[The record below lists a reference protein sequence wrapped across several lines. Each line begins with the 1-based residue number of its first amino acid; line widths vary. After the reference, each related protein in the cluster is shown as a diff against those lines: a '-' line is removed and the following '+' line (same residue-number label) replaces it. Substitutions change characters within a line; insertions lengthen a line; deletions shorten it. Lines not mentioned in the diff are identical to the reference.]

1 MAKYVEVNGQV
12 IEFPDDMSDSQIE
25 SVLAQQLGAS
35 QQPAPQERTA
45 LQNVGRQVGLTGR
58 SLVNSLMGGFGV
70 ADLLI
75 DPLQAAAGMET
86 TSQGRQK
93 LLDAMG
99 FPKPEGRLEENVQT
113 GLDVMTSIGGQV
125 KAAKELTKPVVGLLQ
140 STGTARNVAV
150 TVGDDLGQQLAAGV
164 PAAMVA
170 DQVAVAAQDEGA
182 DPVTTGVL
190 ALSSGL
196 LAGLV
201 GTKSYRG
208 IARDKIPLFTP
219 EMAKNQARASYD
231 KVKQAG
237 VSIKP
242 NTVTAAMD
250 DIERGLKQTEGGFY
264 PDALPEHAKVQG
276 MLDSFRNV
284 AKSGPMNFETLDQ
297 IRSDALKLARE
308 STDPSTRRL
317 MGQVVEGLDVRMTA
331 LQPSDL
337 QSGGKVALGEALSS
351 VREARE
357 AWRRGAKATIL
368 EDALEAATRRGVAP
382 TGREGEIIRKN
393 FENLYANKKTMK
405 LFNKEE
411 QEAIK
416 KVASGGKG
424 IEQLLNFTAR
434 FNPQRS
440 TLMQAGTLGATVVN
454 PVVGVPVAVGGALS
468 DMALTQLQR
477 QAAKNV
483 MSQIAEGRVKQP
495 RSTATWRA
503 LVEAEA
509 QRLESMNQEPMVA
522 P

>member
-1 MAKYVEVNGQV
+1 M
-12 IEFPDDMSDSQIE
+12 I
-25 SVLAQQLGAS
+25 
-35 QQPAPQERTA
+35 
-45 LQNVGRQVGLTGR
+45 
-58 SLVNSLMGGFGV
+58 
-70 ADLLI
+70 
-75 DPLQAAAGMET
+75 
-86 TSQGRQK
+86 
-93 LLDAMG
+93 G
-99 FPKPEGRLEENVQT
+99 FPKPEGGLEENVQT
-113 GLDVMTSIGGQV
+113 GIDVMTSIGGQAR
-125 KAAKELTKPVVGLLQ
+125 AAQELTKPITGLLQ
-140 STGTARNVAV
+140 RQGAAKYVSLR
-150 TVGDDLGQQLAAGV
+150 VGDDVGQQLAAGV

-170 DQVAVAAQDEGA
+170 DSMADWAQEQGA
-182 DPVTTGVL
+182 DPAATGAL
-190 ALSSGL
+190 ALGSGL
-196 LAGLV
+196 LAGVV
-201 GTKSYRG
+201 GAKTQRG
-208 IARDKIPLFTP
+208 LTRQKVPLFTP

-242 NTVTAAMD
+242 DAITSVMD
-250 DIERGLKQTEGGFY
+250 DIQLNLKQAEGGFY
-264 PDALPEHAKVQG
+264 PEALPEHAKVQG

-308 STDPSTRRL
+308 STDLSTRRL
-317 MGQVVEGLDVRMTA
+317 MGQVVEGLDVRMSN

-337 QSGGKVALGEALSS
+337 QSGGKASLGEALSS
-351 VREARE
+351 VKEARE

-405 LFNKEE
+405 LFTKEE

-416 KVASGGKG
+416 QVASGGKG
-424 IEQLLNFTAR
+424 LEKALNFTAR

-440 TLMQAGTLGATVVN
+440 TLMQAGTLGATVMN
-454 PVVGVPVAVGGALS
+454 PVAGVGVGTVGFLS
-468 DMALTQLQR
+468 DQALQGLQR

-483 MSQIAEGRVKQP
+483 MSQIASGKIQQP
-495 RSTATWRA
+495 RSTSTWRA

-509 QRLESMNQEPMVA
+509 QRIESMSQEPMVA